1 MSTFTAVDLS
11 RLPLPAVFEPLQFE
25 QLLARRVAEFKRYMP
40 EYDALVESDP
50 VYKVLQASAYRELML
65 REQFNQRARG
75 LFLAYA
81 MGADLDNLAAPFGV
95 TRKQLAPADTEAGTP
110 AVFETDAEFR
120 RRIQLAPEGLSV
132 AGPEGAYIFHTL
144 SADTAVLDASATS
157 PAPGEVVVT
166 VLGRDGDGTPSAALL
181 AKVNDLLQSGEVR
194 PLTDLVTVAPAQ
206 IVSYTVDADLITFD
220 GPDAAV
226 VIAEARRRLAAY
238 MSEADRLGR
247 DIAVSAI
254 YAQLH
259 TEGVQRV
266 RLRSPTA
273 DLSISRT
280 QAAYCA
286 SVTVNHVGTD
296 E

>member
-40 EYDALVESDP
+40 DYDALVESDP

-95 TRKQLAPADTEAGTP
+95 TRKQLAPADPEAGTP
-110 AVFETDAEFR
+110 AVFETDTEFR

-206 IVSYTVDADLITFD
+206 IVSYTVDADLTTFD

-226 VIAEARRRLAAY
+226 VIAEARRRLAAF
-238 MSEADRLGR
+238 MSEAHRLGR

-280 QAAYCA
+280 QAAYCT

>member
-11 RLPLPAVFEPLQFE
+11 RLPLPAVLEPLQFE

-40 EYDALVESDP
+40 DYDALVESDP

-81 MGADLDNLAAPFGV
+81 QGTDLDNLAAPFGV
-95 TRKQLAPADTEAGTP
+95 TRKQLAPADPEAGTP
-110 AVFETDAEFR
+110 AAFETDTEFR

-206 IVSYTVDADLITFD
+206 IVSYTVDADLTTFD

-238 MSEADRLGR
+238 MSEAHRLGR

-280 QAAYCA
+280 QAASA
-286 SVTVNHVGTD
+286 PRSR
-296 E
+296 